1 MNNRA
6 LGIYVISE
14 KKFYYL
20 ETGPV
25 FVTNT
30 VDRIRKAL
38 VQRNIIKT
46 QTGESYP
53 KQQFDIMTI
62 AQAKEKEY
70 EFAAIYIS
78 KNVEEFKSKED
89 ENNKKSSW

>member
-1 MNNRA
+1 MNHRA
-6 LGIYVISE
+6 LGIYVFSE

-20 ETGPV
+20 ETGTV
-25 FVTNT
+25 YVSNT

-38 VQRNIIKT
+38 VQRDIIKT

-53 KQQFDIMTI
+53 KQTFEVLTI

-70 EFAAIYIS
+70 EFVPIYLS
-78 KNVEEFKSKED
+78 KNIEDNKKEESQT
-89 ENNKKSSW
+89 KSSW